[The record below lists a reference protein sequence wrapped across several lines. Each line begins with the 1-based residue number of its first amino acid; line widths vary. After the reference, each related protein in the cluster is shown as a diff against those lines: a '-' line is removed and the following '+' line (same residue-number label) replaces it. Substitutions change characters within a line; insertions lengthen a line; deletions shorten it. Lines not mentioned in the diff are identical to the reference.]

1 MLLSIRRL
9 VCLGIC
15 LGSQPLARTIYFNHT
30 ITPKCTTMPIDHL
43 EHGFEQIPWFL
54 EHKFGRC
61 LVPTYTLL
69 LVESPKLLSEKE
81 KQAISDCFR
90 PLNRLLGN
98 CSARTLDL
106 SYQSMVT
113 SPRSAPPET
122 SAPRTSQSSPVA
134 GTMRRA
140 CESAYRAAVQAIE
153 GTCGAD
159 AACSFSSQIDDQNPL
174 RLEQQICYET
184 IYNKAICCCRIL
196 ISFTNLLD

>member
-1 MLLSIRRL
+1 MVSDRFH
-9 VCLGIC
+9 
-15 LGSQPLARTIYFNHT
+15 GSLNIS
-30 ITPKCTTMPIDHL
+30 
-43 EHGFEQIPWFL
+43 
-54 EHKFGRC
+54 FGRC

-69 LVESPKLLSEKE
+69 LVRSPKLLSEKE

-140 CESAYRAAVQAIE
+140 CESAYHAAVQAIE

-184 IYNKAICCCRIL
+184 IYNKAICCCLIL
-196 ISFTNLLD
+196 ISFINLLD